1 MKITLEIRKV
11 ITKISIFRK
20 SNTGGPTYEMRWA
33 TAEDFAEL
41 KVMPRM
47 LLDHFPDNIYKTL
60 TTVLEQQKTTSTSIS
75 SLNSL

>member
-1 MKITLEIRKV
+1 MNRSKMFIKFDLN
-11 ITKISIFRK
+11 FRK

-33 TAEDFAEL
+33 TAEDFSEL

-60 TTVLEQQKTTSTSIS
+60 TTVLEQQKTTTGSVT
-75 SLNSL
+75 SLNSI

>member
-1 MKITLEIRKV
+1 MCYFNR
-11 ITKISIFRK
+11 FFQFPRK

-33 TAEDFAEL
+33 TAEDFSEL

-60 TTVLEQQKTTSTSIS
+60 TTVLEQQKTTSSSIT
-75 SLNSL
+75 SLNSI